1 MRYRQTLGQTLWHA
15 HSVLQHF
22 ISWTH
27 AYRVHSSHSYCACLS
42 KHLHRKFV
50 FYKLILHIVVVAVKE
65 RKSNCNVNEK
75 EVSILV
81 AISKRRNSIN
91 CSGLTKT

>member
-1 MRYRQTLGQTLWHA
+1 MSPILTFYDNSTIYKKFLNKFLW
-15 HSVLQHF
+15 
-22 ISWTH
+22 
-27 AYRVHSSHSYCACLS
+27 R
-42 KHLHRKFV
+42 
-50 FYKLILHIVVVAVKE
+50 HIVVVAVKE

-81 AISKRRNSIN
+81 AISKRRKSN